1 MKFIL
6 IIVFLFLPNL
16 SHADEV
22 IRYLDLNFILNKSNA
37 GINIISQLEKK
48 NKKLIDSFKK
58 KETSLKD
65 EENKLIKQQNILEK
79 NELDKKIKI
88 LKDKITLHNENKIS
102 QLKALDKMKIN
113 AQSKLINVINNIL
126 VDYSEKNSISII
138 INKKSIIIGHS
149 SSDITDKILKIT
161 NNKNI
166 NTQIN

>member
-1 MKFIL
+1 MTTCL
-6 IIVFLFLPNL
+6 MVYAAL
-16 SHADEV
+16 EQT
-22 IRYLDLNFILNKSNA
+22 IR
-37 GINIISQLEKK
+37 E
-48 NKKLIDSFKK
+48 
-58 KETSLKD
+58 
-65 EENKLIKQQNILEK
+65 
-79 NELDKKIKI
+79 
-88 LKDKITLHNENKIS
+88 